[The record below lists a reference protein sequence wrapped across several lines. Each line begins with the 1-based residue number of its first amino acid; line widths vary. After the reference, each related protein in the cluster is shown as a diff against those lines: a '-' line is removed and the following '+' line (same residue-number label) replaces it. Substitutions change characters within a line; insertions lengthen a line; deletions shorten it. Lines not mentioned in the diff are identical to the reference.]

1 MDKTLKKVGR
11 GVNKVSKTATSAA
24 KAVASP
30 VLNMKKCVVEGV
42 LVLLLA
48 VYSGVV
54 VNFCPISYL
63 EFFENIIVKIV
74 FLVVIAFVGL
84 YSPSVAL
91 FLAIALIVNLQMAQ
105 KKKISRDLDVLST
118 GNTSPKVMESMVPS
132 GVPSNTDTT
141 ESMPLND
148 MMVGQE
154 GDMMQQENGM
164 MMGQEGDMMQ
174 QENGMMMGK
183 EGDMMQQENGME
195 SFTNNNSGPMGYN
208 NDSSCVQ
215 SCQDTDAKGGNLS
228 GQCGVVKSW
237 DNQISAQGLECPP
250 GYSDSV
256 GAPF

>member
-11 GVNKVSKTATSAA
+11 GVNKVTKTATSAA

-30 VLNMKKCVVEGV
+30 VLDMKKCVVEGV

-118 GNTSPKVMESMVPS
+118 GNTSPKVMESMTPS
-132 GVPSNTDTT
+132 GVPSNADTMD
-141 ESMPLND
+141 SMQLND
-148 MMVGQE
+148 MMGQQE
-154 GDMMQQENGM
+154 SEMMQQENGM
-164 MMGQEGDMMQ
+164 MMDQDSE
-174 QENGMMMGK
+174 
-183 EGDMMQQENGME
+183 MMQQENGME
-195 SFTNNNSGPMGYN
+195 SFTNNVSGPMGYN

>member
-11 GVNKVSKTATSAA
+11 GVNKVTKTATNVSKTAVDS
-24 KAVASP
+24 V
-30 VLNMKKCVVEGV
+30 VNMKKCVVEGV

-105 KKKISRDLDVLST
+105 KKKIARDLDVLST
-118 GNTSPKVMESMVPS
+118 GNTSPKVKENMADYSSDVPQPMVQE
-132 GVPSNTDTT
+132 D
-141 ESMPLND
+141 EQDAALN
-148 MMVGQE
+148 
-154 GDMMQQENGM
+154 MMQEAQESPL
-164 MMGQEGDMMQ
+164 
-174 QENGMMMGK
+174 
-183 EGDMMQQENGME
+183 E
-195 SFTNNNSGPMGYN
+195 SFTNNSAAPAGYN
-208 NDSSCVQ
+208 TDASCVQ
-215 SCQDTDAKGGNLS
+215 SCQDTDGNSEDLS
-228 GQCGVVKSW
+228 GQCGVVKTW
-237 DNQISAQGLECPP
+237 ENQTSTQGLQCPP

>member
-11 GVNKVSKTATSAA
+11 GVNKVTKTATNVSKAA
-24 KAVASP
+24 VDS
-30 VLNMKKCVVEGV
+30 VVNMKKCVVEGV

-105 KKKISRDLDVLST
+105 KKKIARDLDVLST
-118 GNTSPKVMESMVPS
+118 GNTSPKVKENMADYSAVQEGEQEV
-132 GVPSNTDTT
+132 GSNMMMQ
-141 ESMPLND
+141 EQEQEMPL
-148 MMVGQE
+148 E
-154 GDMMQQENGM
+154 T
-164 MMGQEGDMMQ
+164 
-174 QENGMMMGK
+174 
-183 EGDMMQQENGME
+183 
-195 SFTNNNSGPMGYN
+195 FTNNSAAPAGYN
-208 NDSSCVQ
+208 MDASCVQ
-215 SCQDTDAKGGNLS
+215 SCQDTDGKSEDLS
-228 GQCGVVKSW
+228 GQCGVVKTW
-237 DNQISAQGLECPP
+237 ENQTSAQGLQCPP
-250 GYSDSV
+250 GFSDSV

>member
-11 GVNKVSKTATSAA
+11 GVNKVTKSATNVSKAA
-24 KAVASP
+24 VDS
-30 VLNMKKCVVEGV
+30 VVNMKKCVVEGV

-105 KKKISRDLDVLST
+105 KKKIARDLDVLST
-118 GNTSPKVMESMVPS
+118 GNTSPKVKENMQNEMMPEAMPETMPEAMPEAMPS
-132 GVPSNTDTT
+132 AMQ
-141 ESMPLND
+141 EQEMP
-148 MMVGQE
+148 VE
-154 GDMMQQENGM
+154 T
-164 MMGQEGDMMQ
+164 
-174 QENGMMMGK
+174 
-183 EGDMMQQENGME
+183 
-195 SFTNNNSGPMGYN
+195 FTNNSAAPAGYN
-208 NDSSCVQ
+208 MDASCVQ
-215 SCQDTDAKGGNLS
+215 SCQDTDGKSEDLS
-228 GQCGVVKSW
+228 GQCGVVKTW
-237 DNQISAQGLECPP
+237 ENQTSAQGLQCPP
-250 GYSDSV
+250 GFSDSV

>member
-1 MDKTLKKVGR
+1 
-11 GVNKVSKTATSAA
+11 
-24 KAVASP
+24 
-30 VLNMKKCVVEGV
+30 MKKCVVEGI

-105 KKKISRDLDVLST
+105 KKKIARDLDVLST
-118 GNTSPKVMESMVPS
+118 GNTSPKVKENMEDYS
-132 GVPSNTDTT
+132 
-141 ESMPLND
+141 
-148 MMVGQE
+148 
-154 GDMMQQENGM
+154 
-164 MMGQEGDMMQ
+164 MGQEGEQESASNMMQ
-174 QENGMMMGK
+174 EVQEV
-183 EGDMMQQENGME
+183 QEMPVE
-195 SFTNNNSGPMGYN
+195 SFTNNAAPAGYN
-208 NDSSCVQ
+208 MDASCVQ
-215 SCQDTDAKGGNLS
+215 SCQDTDGNSEDLS
-228 GQCGVVKSW
+228 GQCGVVKTW
-237 DNQISAQGLECPP
+237 ENQTSTQGLQCPP

>member
-11 GVNKVSKTATSAA
+11 GVNKVTKSATNVSKAA
-24 KAVASP
+24 VDS
-30 VLNMKKCVVEGV
+30 VVNMKKCVVEGV

-105 KKKISRDLDVLST
+105 KKKIARDLDVLST
-118 GNTSPKVMESMVPS
+118 GNTSPKVKENMADYSAVQEGEQEV
-132 GVPSNTDTT
+132 GSNMMMQ
-141 ESMPLND
+141 EQEQEMPL
-148 MMVGQE
+148 E
-154 GDMMQQENGM
+154 TF
-164 MMGQEGDMMQ
+164 
-174 QENGMMMGK
+174 
-183 EGDMMQQENGME
+183 
-195 SFTNNNSGPMGYN
+195 SNNSAAPAGYN
-208 NDSSCVQ
+208 MDASCVQ
-215 SCQDTDAKGGNLS
+215 SCQDTDGKSEDLS
-228 GQCGVVKSW
+228 GQCGVVKTW
-237 DNQISAQGLECPP
+237 ENQTSAQGLQCPP
-250 GYSDSV
+250 GFSDSV

>member
-11 GVNKVSKTATSAA
+11 GVNKVTKSATNVSKAA
-24 KAVASP
+24 VDS
-30 VLNMKKCVVEGV
+30 VVNMKKCVVEGV

-105 KKKISRDLDVLST
+105 KKKIARDLDVLST
-118 GNTSPKVMESMVPS
+118 GNTSPKVKENMADYSAVQEGEQEV
-132 GVPSNTDTT
+132 GSNMMMQ
-141 ESMPLND
+141 EQEQEMPL
-148 MMVGQE
+148 E
-154 GDMMQQENGM
+154 T
-164 MMGQEGDMMQ
+164 
-174 QENGMMMGK
+174 
-183 EGDMMQQENGME
+183 
-195 SFTNNNSGPMGYN
+195 FTNNSAAPAGYN
-208 NDSSCVQ
+208 MDVSCVQ
-215 SCQDTDAKGGNLS
+215 SCQDTDGKSEDLS
-228 GQCGVVKSW
+228 GQCGVVKTW
-237 DNQISAQGLECPP
+237 ENQTSAQGLQCPP
-250 GYSDSV
+250 GFSDSV

>member
-11 GVNKVSKTATSAA
+11 GVNKVTKTATNVSKTAVDS
-24 KAVASP
+24 V
-30 VLNMKKCVVEGV
+30 VNMKKCVVEGV

-105 KKKISRDLDVLST
+105 KKKIARDLDVLST
-118 GNTSPKVMESMVPS
+118 GNTSPKVKENMADYSAV
-132 GVPSNTDTT
+132 
-141 ESMPLND
+141 
-148 MMVGQE
+148 QE
-154 GDMMQQENGM
+154 GEQDAGPNM
-164 MMGQEGDMMQ
+164 MMEEVQEMPV
-174 QENGMMMGK
+174 
-183 EGDMMQQENGME
+183 E
-195 SFTNNNSGPMGYN
+195 SFTNNNDAPAGYN
-208 NDSSCVQ
+208 MDASCVQ
-215 SCQDTDAKGGNLS
+215 SCQDTDGNSEDLS
-228 GQCGVVKSW
+228 GQCGVVKTW
-237 DNQISAQGLECPP
+237 ENQTSTQGLQCPP

>member
-11 GVNKVSKTATSAA
+11 GVNKVTKSATNVSKAA
-24 KAVASP
+24 IDSV
-30 VLNMKKCVVEGV
+30 VNMKKCVVEGV

-105 KKKISRDLDVLST
+105 KKKIARDLDVLST
-118 GNTSPKVMESMVPS
+118 GNTSPKVKENMADYSMVQE
-132 GVPSNTDTT
+132 GEQEVGSNMMMQ
-141 ESMPLND
+141 EQEQEMPL
-148 MMVGQE
+148 E
-154 GDMMQQENGM
+154 T
-164 MMGQEGDMMQ
+164 
-174 QENGMMMGK
+174 
-183 EGDMMQQENGME
+183 
-195 SFTNNNSGPMGYN
+195 FTNNSAAPAGYN
-208 NDSSCVQ
+208 MDASCVQ
-215 SCQDTDAKGGNLS
+215 SCQDTDGKSEDLS
-228 GQCGVVKSW
+228 GQCGVVKTW
-237 DNQISAQGLECPP
+237 ENQTSAQGLQCPP
-250 GYSDSV
+250 GFSDSV

>member
-11 GVNKVSKTATSAA
+11 GVNKVTKSATNVSKAA
-24 KAVASP
+24 VDS
-30 VLNMKKCVVEGV
+30 VVNMKKCVVEGV

-105 KKKISRDLDVLST
+105 KKKIARDLDVLST
-118 GNTSPKVMESMVPS
+118 GNTSPKVKENMADYSAVQEGEQEV
-132 GVPSNTDTT
+132 GSNMMMQ
-141 ESMPLND
+141 EQEQEMPL
-148 MMVGQE
+148 E
-154 GDMMQQENGM
+154 T
-164 MMGQEGDMMQ
+164 
-174 QENGMMMGK
+174 
-183 EGDMMQQENGME
+183 
-195 SFTNNNSGPMGYN
+195 FTNNSAAPAGYN
-208 NDSSCVQ
+208 MDASCVQ
-215 SCQDTDAKGGNLS
+215 SCQDTDGKSEDLS
-228 GQCGVVKSW
+228 GQCGVVKTW
-237 DNQISAQGLECPP
+237 ENQTSAQGLQCPP
-250 GYSDSV
+250 GFSDSV

>member
-11 GVNKVSKTATSAA
+11 GVNKVTKSATNVSKAA
-24 KAVASP
+24 VDS
-30 VLNMKKCVVEGV
+30 VVNMKKCVVEGV

-105 KKKISRDLDVLST
+105 KKKIARDLDVLST
-118 GNTSPKVMESMVPS
+118 GNTSPQVKENMADYSAVQEGEQEV
-132 GVPSNTDTT
+132 GSNMMMQ
-141 ESMPLND
+141 EQEQEMPL
-148 MMVGQE
+148 E
-154 GDMMQQENGM
+154 T
-164 MMGQEGDMMQ
+164 
-174 QENGMMMGK
+174 
-183 EGDMMQQENGME
+183 
-195 SFTNNNSGPMGYN
+195 FTNNSAAPAGYN
-208 NDSSCVQ
+208 MDASCVQ
-215 SCQDTDAKGGNLS
+215 SCQDTDGKSEDLS
-228 GQCGVVKSW
+228 GQCGVVKTW
-237 DNQISAQGLECPP
+237 ENQTSAQGLQCPP
-250 GYSDSV
+250 GFSDSV